1 MRPHFTDFATLWN
14 IHSENFPSC
23 RNDGWKRFAGF
34 QFNNNQTLFAFL
46 HPQLCIRF
54 WERKVWVRL
63 KEKLFS
69 WKLLL
74 SGRHLP
80 FWHKILLE
88 TKHLSIPIYKV
99 KYLQQQQI
107 ETLFFTCV
115 FHESFL
121 FYVAS
126 IYKFIELYFLKLY
139 QMLVWLNP
147 ANLYYEKL
155 HWLTTLLAS
164 SLQTNFRT
172 RLLGLTK

>member
-1 MRPHFTDFATLWN
+1 MRPHFTDFVTHWN

-54 WERKVWVRL
+54 RERKVWVRL

-88 TKHLSIPIYKV
+88 TKHLSIPISKV
-99 KYLQQQQI
+99 KYLQQQQM
-107 ETLFFTCV
+107 ETLFSLVFSMILFDFTWQV
-115 FHESFL
+115 
-121 FYVAS
+121 
-126 IYKFIELYFLKLY
+126 I
-139 QMLVWLNP
+139 
-147 ANLYYEKL
+147 
-155 HWLTTLLAS
+155 
-164 SLQTNFRT
+164 TNHIFFTFWNYIKRWS
-172 RLLGLTK
+172 G

>member
-1 MRPHFTDFATLWN
+1 MRPQFTDFATLWN

-88 TKHLSIPIYKV
+88 TKHLSIPISKV
-99 KYLQQQQI
+99 KYLQQQQM
-107 ETLFFTCV
+107 ETLFSLV
-115 FHESFL
+115 FSMSL
-121 FYVAS
+121 FYFTWQV
-126 IYKFIELYFLKLY
+126 FI
-139 QMLVWLNP
+139 
-147 ANLYYEKL
+147 NL
-155 HWLTTLLAS
+155 
-164 SLQTNFRT
+164 
-172 RLLGLTK
+172 